1 MAYTAFSGDT
11 TRGTQLDVFIP
22 ELWADGVYRYFE
34 KQLVFKPFFDD
45 YSSLVKEPGIPY
57 TYPQYKKWL
66 LLIKQ

>member
-34 KQLVFKPFFDD
+34 NNWF
-45 YSSLVKEPGIPY
+45 
-57 TYPQYKKWL
+57 
-66 LLIKQ
+66 